1 MKTSSKTWHRLQ
13 RKIVGESPGSLVKG
27 RRGKKNYENALILHW
42 KGDGKVFKRVSV
54 LI

>member
-13 RKIVGESPGSLVKG
+13 RKIVGESHGPLVKV
-27 RRGKKNYENALILHW
+27 RGKKNYENALILHW
-42 KGDGKVFKRVSV
+42 TGDGKIFKRVSI